1 MGNPRQ
7 FPCWQFPGLSIGFA
21 AVIGFLRFVGVMNAA
36 IWFGSAVFFTFLVT
50 TVFHLPEILKVLDWS
65 YSGWVLQFLWAR
77 YFDLQLWCAGVALL
91 HLVAECVYLGR
102 PLSRF
107 HLFLLVGLLCSSLIG
122 GFLLQP
128 KVKQLHIARFQRTA
142 EPKVVKAAERAFP
155 VWNGVTQFLNYL
167 TLLGIMVYL
176 WQVTGLNA
184 ENRFG
189 SKFRS

>member
-1 MGNPRQ
+1 
-7 FPCWQFPGLSIGFA
+7 
-21 AVIGFLRFVGVMNAA
+21 MNAA
-36 IWFGSAVFFTFLVT
+36 VWFGSAVFFTFLVT
-50 TVFHLPEILKVLDWS
+50 TVFHVPEILKVLGWC

-107 HLFLLVGLLCSSLIG
+107 QLYLLVGLLCFALMG

-128 KVKQLHIARFQRTA
+128 KVKELHLARYQKDA
-142 EPKVVKAAERAFP
+142 PSQQVKAAERAYP

-167 TLLGIMVYL
+167 SLLGIMIYM

-184 ENRFG
+184 QNRFG

>member
-1 MGNPRQ
+1 MPAHSPEHNP
-7 FPCWQFPGLSIGFA
+7 PGRWPFSGIG
-21 AVIGFLRFVGVMNAA
+21 
-36 IWFGSAVFFTFLVT
+36 
-50 TVFHLPEILKVLDWS
+50 
-65 YSGWVLQFLWAR
+65 LQRLWAR
-77 YFDLQLWCAGVALL
+77 DFDLQMWCAGVALL

-128 KVKQLHIARFQRTA
+128 KVEKLHLARFQKDA
-142 EPKVVKAAERAFP
+142 PAQQIKSAERAYP

-167 TLLGIMVYL
+167 TLVGIMVYL

-184 ENRFG
+184 QNRFG